1 MYGKTKPKGSYSRT
15 KKPSFNPNGWTNGF
29 QKALQQVADFERK
42 GWTVDTERGALTGGQ
57 ADSFKKQVET
67 QGFEAQAIP
76 ISELDNG
83 EVASFIAYRPKT
95 SAGSKGQPSGVTD
108 PSESRFVDIIQQTF
122 GDAKNVDGIYTGA
135 KGVVGFA
142 AANATSSNSLLTEAK
157 QAFTSPLGT
166 LNPAAIQNAINSKKL
181 YVTFG
186 FDSGYDLQYVEW
198 VTRVLGNNVTVGK
211 VEDGKAL
218 FVKNPQGDMMF
229 VAPIVD
235 VVHDNATETIAYS
248 DAVNAVTP

>member
-1 MYGKTKPKGSYSRT
+1 M
-15 KKPSFNPNGWTNGF
+15 
-29 QKALQQVADFERK
+29 
-42 GWTVDTERGALTGGQ
+42 TG
-57 ADSFKKQVET
+57 T
-67 QGFEAQAIP
+67 
-76 ISELDNG
+76 
-83 EVASFIAYRPKT
+83 
-95 SAGSKGQPSGVTD
+95 
-108 PSESRFVDIIQQTF
+108 SESHFVDIIQQTF
-122 GDAKNVDGIYTGA
+122 GDAKSVDGIYTGA

-157 QAFTSPLGT
+157 QAFTSPFGT

-198 VTRVLGNNVTVGK
+198 ITRVLGNNVTVGK

-229 VAPIVD
+229 IAPIVD

-248 DAVNAVTP
+248 DAVNAATP